1 MSIIE
6 EGHPKKIRMAYLAIV
21 GSSFVNGVSKLH
33 SDLLKEKLFKDF
45 YEFYPEKFN
54 NKTNGITQRRWLLKA
69 NPRLSSL
76 LMEKV
81 GDGWVMD
88 LYKLEKLNTFKDNKA
103 FREQWM
109 DIKKQNK
116 ESLVRYISSSM
127 NINLDPESIFD
138 VQIKRIHEYKRQI
151 LFAFYIISQYLRLK
165 HNPKEFIYP
174 RTFMIGGKAAPSYY
188 MAKLT
193 IKFINS
199 IADIINHDKSVN
211 DKIQLDIPG
220 ELPGV
225 FGRKGFS
232 GQ

>member
-6 EGHPKKIRMAYLAIV
+6 EGDPKKIRMAHLAIV

-88 LYKLEKLNTFKDNKA
+88 LI
-103 FREQWM
+103 Q
-109 DIKKQNK
+109 
-116 ESLVRYISSSM
+116 V
-127 NINLDPESIFD
+127 
-138 VQIKRIHEYKRQI
+138 
-151 LFAFYIISQYLRLK
+151 
-165 HNPKEFIYP
+165 
-174 RTFMIGGKAAPSYY
+174 GKA
-188 MAKLT
+188 
-193 IKFINS
+193 
-199 IADIINHDKSVN
+199 
-211 DKIQLDIPG
+211 
-220 ELPGV
+220 
-225 FGRKGFS
+225 
-232 GQ
+232 